1 MSKKN
6 LRFKRLLNKYR
17 SLESEVD
24 STREIV
30 DEMSDYF
37 HEVIDEYCDRNDID
51 LEDLKKNKEERIK
64 ELFEFS
70 NKPIQGIEEKIKEQ
84 EYDSKSL
91 FRQIAKKF
99 HPDTLDLD
107 DPEKEEKEDIFK
119 NAMRAI
125 EDCNWGKLFDIAA
138 KHDLEFKDYDSIIAS
153 LKLDIEREQ
162 AILKK
167 EQSTWSWLLF
177 NCEDDETCKDK
188 VAEGFLK
195 QVYSY
200 EIT

>member
-17 SLESEVD
+17 SLESEVE
-24 STREIV
+24 STAEIV
-30 DEMSDYF
+30 DEMREYF
-37 HEVIDEYCDRNDID
+37 HEVIGEYCEKNEID
-51 LEDLKKNKEERIK
+51 LDALKKDKEERLEK
-64 ELFEFS
+64 LFEET
-70 NKPIQGIEEKIKEQ
+70 NKSIKGVEEKIQEQ

-99 HPDTLDLD
+99 HPDTLSAD

-119 NAMRAI
+119 AAMRAI
-125 EDCNWGKLFDIAA
+125 EECNWGKLFDIAA
-138 KHDLEFKDYDSIIAS
+138 RHDLEFKDYDSIIES

-167 EQSTWSWLLF
+167 HQSTWSWLLF
-177 NCEDDETCKDK
+177 NCEDDEICKDNIAK
-188 VAEGFLK
+188 GFLK

>member
-17 SLESEVD
+17 SLESEVE
-24 STREIV
+24 STKEIV
-30 DEMSDYF
+30 GEMSEYF
-37 HEVIDEYCDRNDID
+37 HEVIGEYCDRNEID
-51 LEDLKKNKEERIK
+51 LEELKKDKDERIK
-64 ELFEFS
+64 ELFIKTNE
-70 NKPIQGIEEKIKEQ
+70 PIKGVEEKIKEQ

-99 HPDTLDLD
+99 HPDTFALD
-107 DPEKEEKEDIFK
+107 DPDKEEKEEIFK
-119 NAMRAI
+119 SAMRAI
-125 EDCNWGKLFDIAA
+125 EECNWGKLFDIAA

-162 AILKK
+162 TILKK

-177 NCEDDETCKDK
+177 NCEDDDNCKDNIAK
-188 VAEGFLK
+188 GFLK

>member
-17 SLESEVD
+17 SLESEVE
-24 STREIV
+24 STKEIV
-30 DEMSDYF
+30 GEMSEYF
-37 HEVIDEYCDRNDID
+37 HEVIGEYCDRNEID
-51 LEDLKKNKEERIK
+51 LEELKKDKDERIK
-64 ELFEFS
+64 ELFIKTNE
-70 NKPIQGIEEKIKEQ
+70 PIKGVEEKIKEQ

-99 HPDTLDLD
+99 HPDTFALD
-107 DPEKEEKEDIFK
+107 DPDKEEKEEIFK
-119 NAMRAI
+119 SAMRAI
-125 EDCNWGKLFDIAA
+125 EEYNWGKLFDIAA

-162 AILKK
+162 TILKK

-177 NCEDDETCKDK
+177 NCEDDDNCKDNIAK
-188 VAEGFLK
+188 GFLK

>member
-17 SLESEVD
+17 SLESEVA
-24 STREIV
+24 STQEIIS
-30 DEMSDYF
+30 EMRDYF
-37 HEVIDEYCDRNDID
+37 HEVIEEYCENNEIN
-51 LEDLKKNKEERIK
+51 LEELKKGKEERIK
-64 ELFEFS
+64 QLFQET
-70 NKPIQGIEEKIKEQ
+70 NKSIQGVEEKIQEQ

-99 HPDTLDLD
+99 HPDTLEHD

-119 NAMRAI
+119 TAMRAI
-125 EDCNWGKLFDIAA
+125 EECNWGKLFDIAA

-162 AILKK
+162 TILKK

-177 NCEDDETCKDK
+177 NCEDDDNCKDNIAK
-188 VAEGFLK
+188 GFLK